1 MAKKSLAGFTL
12 IELMIV
18 VAIIGV
24 LAAVALPAYQNYVV
38 RGRVVE
44 GLVLASSAKDNVAS
58 VLAQGAVSAQPGG
71 YGSSYTPPTA
81 SDNVLGVHPAGT
93 PNLAVSVGD
102 AIRIDPAT
110 GQITIP
116 FSGRVAPTGSNIVV
130 LAPFIGSTGVEV
142 ALPDATQ
149 PFTPPADSLKWRCI
163 AAGATGSFAVAL
175 ADVPTLEARFA
186 PSECR

>member
-1 MAKKSLAGFTL
+1 
-12 IELMIV
+12 MIV
-18 VAIIGV
+18 VAIIGL
-24 LAAVALPAYQNYVV
+24 LAAFALPAYQIYVV
-38 RGRVVE
+38 RSRVVE
-44 GLVLASSAKDNVAS
+44 GLLLASSAKDNVAS

-71 YGSSYTPPTA
+71 YGSSYSPPTA

-102 AIRIDPAT
+102 AIRIDPVT

-116 FSGRVAPTGSNIVV
+116 FSGRVAPVGSNLVV
-130 LAPFIGSTGVEV
+130 LAPFTGPTGAEV

-149 PFTPPADSLKWRCI
+149 PFTPPTDGLKWRCI
-163 AAGATGSFAVAL
+163 AAGAISSFAVAL
-175 ADVPTLEARFA
+175 QDTPTLEARFA